1 MQKVQL
7 SWPELDSQQ
16 WNEVSYLQLLVLH
29 SGAWNFFEII
39 MEFESKVQEFLEGH
53 NKLIK
58 SPIYFDVYLSNEG
71 FFQFLETWILLS
83 LCFPY
88 EMRVQKIFGY

>member
-29 SGAWNFFEII
+29 SGARNFFEII
-39 MEFESKVQEFLEGH
+39 MQFESKVQVFLVGH
-53 NKLIK
+53 KKKDQISHFFMFSYQMK
-58 SPIYFDVYLSNEG
+58 VSSN
-71 FFQFLETWILLS
+71 S
-83 LCFPY
+83 
-88 EMRVQKIFGY
+88 